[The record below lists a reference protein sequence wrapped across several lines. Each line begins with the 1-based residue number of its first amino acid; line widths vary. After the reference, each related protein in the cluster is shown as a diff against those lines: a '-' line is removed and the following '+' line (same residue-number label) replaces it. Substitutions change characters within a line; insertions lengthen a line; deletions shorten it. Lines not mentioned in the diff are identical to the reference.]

1 MPGRAQ
7 PTGRGNPTAGRSGN
21 ERLTLLDAIF
31 AQGGITVAFQPIVC
45 VSESEVALHS
55 LESLS
60 RGPKGTNLECAD
72 VLFDYVRRKQKEVE
86 VDRLCVRQALST
98 VVTVATC
105 PAISINVH
113 ASTLQRD
120 PSFPLFVCDTADQ
133 LGIDRRNLIVEITE
147 HSPVWD
153 GSRFRQALVALRSD
167 GIRIALDDIGLGQ
180 SNYKMILETAPDIF
194 KVDRFI
200 VAGCSEDR
208 RRIAVLESIRRMA
221 ADLGGSVI
229 AEGVETAADSAALS
243 RIGID
248 LMQGYLFSRALLADE
263 LDAFSRSVLP
273 LVDMRSVT
281 SG

>member
-1 MPGRAQ
+1 
-7 PTGRGNPTAGRSGN
+7 
-21 ERLTLLDAIF
+21 
-31 AQGGITVAFQPIVC
+31 
-45 VSESEVALHS
+45 
-55 LESLS
+55 
-60 RGPKGTNLECAD
+60 
-72 VLFDYVRRKQKEVE
+72 
-86 VDRLCVRQALST
+86 
-98 VVTVATC
+98 
-105 PAISINVH
+105 
-113 ASTLQRD
+113 
-120 PSFPLFVCDTADQ
+120 